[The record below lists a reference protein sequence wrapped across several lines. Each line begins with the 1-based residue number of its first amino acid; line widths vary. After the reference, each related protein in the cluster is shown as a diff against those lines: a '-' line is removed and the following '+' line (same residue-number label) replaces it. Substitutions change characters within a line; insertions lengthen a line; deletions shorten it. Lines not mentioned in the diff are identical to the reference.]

1 MLVRSTAESTANVNP
16 HYLSRLPSERGLKRD
31 VPTHARIYFRV
42 PLVRRLRPATD
53 AFWWPKR
60 PLEISR
66 SSVVSFFRLCASFIE
81 KNLGVF
87 WGVFVAGVDEKL
99 VEYCVVK
106 LFSSFFFLLVVE
118 SRIVNYLRISLEKTV
133 RINIASFTRIGDDLG
148 ILIRGFNFYINVAKF
163 DILSGWEKLWFDIS
177 WVYETHR
184 SMDSCLGI
192 LRNKF
197 KGWKRNFIAEGSWRL
212 RLSKI
217 SNNS

>member
-87 WGVFVAGVDEKL
+87 WGVFATGVDEKL
-99 VEYCVVK
+99 VGYCVVK
-106 LFSSFFFLLVVE
+106 LFLSFFFFLNRELWIIWEYLSRRRWEEILL
-118 SRIVNYLRISLEKTV
+118 
-133 RINIASFTRIGDDLG
+133 
-148 ILIRGFNFYINVAKF
+148 
-163 DILSGWEKLWFDIS
+163 
-177 WVYETHR
+177 
-184 SMDSCLGI
+184 
-192 LRNKF
+192 
-197 KGWKRNFIAEGSWRL
+197 RL
-212 RLSKI
+212 RGLETI
-217 SNNS
+217 WEFWFEDLIFI

>member
-66 SSVVSFFRLCASFIE
+66 SSVVSFFPLCASFIE

-87 WGVFVAGVDEKL
+87 WGVFAAGVDEKL
-99 VEYCVVK
+99 VGYYVVK
-106 LFSSFFFLLVVE
+106 LFSSFFFSFG
-118 SRIVNYLRISLEKTV
+118 SRIENCELFENISREDGEKKYC
-133 RINIASFTRIGDDLG
+133 F
-148 ILIRGFNFYINVAKF
+148 
-163 DILSGWEKLWFDIS
+163 
-177 WVYETHR
+177 VYEDWRR
-184 SMDSCLGI
+184 SGNFDSRI
-192 LRNKF
+192 
-197 KGWKRNFIAEGSWRL
+197 
-212 RLSKI
+212 
-217 SNNS
+217 

>member
-66 SSVVSFFRLCASFIE
+66 PSVVSFFRLCASFIE

-87 WGVFVAGVDEKL
+87 WGVFAAGVDEKL
-99 VEYCVVK
+99 VGYCVVK
-106 LFSSFFFLLVVE
+106 LFLSFFFFLNRELWIIWEYLSRRRWEEILL
-118 SRIVNYLRISLEKTV
+118 
-133 RINIASFTRIGDDLG
+133 
-148 ILIRGFNFYINVAKF
+148 
-163 DILSGWEKLWFDIS
+163 
-177 WVYETHR
+177 
-184 SMDSCLGI
+184 
-192 LRNKF
+192 
-197 KGWKRNFIAEGSWRL
+197 RL
-212 RLSKI
+212 RGLETI
-217 SNNS
+217 WEFWFEDLIFI

>member
-87 WGVFVAGVDEKL
+87 WGVFAAGVDEKL
-99 VEYCVVK
+99 VGYCVVK
-106 LFSSFFFLLVVE
+106 LFLSFFFFLNRELWIIWEYLSRRRWEEILL
-118 SRIVNYLRISLEKTV
+118 
-133 RINIASFTRIGDDLG
+133 
-148 ILIRGFNFYINVAKF
+148 
-163 DILSGWEKLWFDIS
+163 
-177 WVYETHR
+177 
-184 SMDSCLGI
+184 
-192 LRNKF
+192 
-197 KGWKRNFIAEGSWRL
+197 RL
-212 RLSKI
+212 RGLETI
-217 SNNS
+217 WEFWFEDLIFI

>member
-87 WGVFVAGVDEKL
+87 WGVFAAGVDEKL
-99 VEYCVVK
+99 VGYCVVK
-106 LFSSFFFLLVVE
+106 LFSSFFFFLNRELWIIWEYLSRRRWEEILL
-118 SRIVNYLRISLEKTV
+118 
-133 RINIASFTRIGDDLG
+133 
-148 ILIRGFNFYINVAKF
+148 
-163 DILSGWEKLWFDIS
+163 
-177 WVYETHR
+177 
-184 SMDSCLGI
+184 
-192 LRNKF
+192 
-197 KGWKRNFIAEGSWRL
+197 RL
-212 RLSKI
+212 RGLETI
-217 SNNS
+217 WEFWFEDLIFI